1 MTSTKQL
8 DSPIGRLRLVATD
21 QGLSHLLFDQQAGD
35 SVDSSSMG
43 SSSVGSDSDPAKADD
58 HPVLAAATSQLEEYF
73 AGQRQEFDIPLD
85 LTGTEFQRAAW
96 SALAGVPFGETR
108 SYRQQAEAIGRP
120 NTVRAIGAANG
131 RNPVPIVLPCH
142 RIVGSDG
149 SLTGYGG
156 GLPIKEFL
164 LNHEQAH
171 LHNH

>member
-1 MTSTKQL
+1 MILTRQV

-21 QGLSHLLFDQQAGD
+21 QGLSHLLFEQQAGD
-35 SVDSSSMG
+35 DT
-43 SSSVGSDSDPAKADD
+43 GSDGDSAEADN
-58 HPVLAAATSQLEEYF
+58 HPVLVAATAQLEEYF

-85 LTGTEFQRAAW
+85 LSGTEFQRAAW

-108 SYRQQAEAIGRP
+108 SYRQQAEAVGRP
-120 NTVRAIGAANG
+120 EAVRAIGAANG

-164 LNHEQAH
+164 LNHEQSQSKKH
-171 LHNH
+171 

>member
-21 QGLSHLLFDQQAGD
+21 QGLSHLLFDQQ
-35 SVDSSSMG
+35 
-43 SSSVGSDSDPAKADD
+43 VGEDPDSDGDAVEADD
-58 HPVLAAATSQLEEYF
+58 HPVLAAATTQLAEYF
-73 AGQRQEFDIPLD
+73 AGRRQEFDIPLD

-96 SALAGVPFGETR
+96 SALASVPFGETR

-120 NTVRAIGAANG
+120 KAVRAIGAANG
-131 RNPVPIVLPCH
+131 KNPVPIVLPCH

-156 GLPIKEFL
+156 GLPVKEFL
-164 LNHEQAH
+164 LNHEQAQSQKH
-171 LHNH
+171 

>member
-1 MTSTKQL
+1 MNSTKQL

-21 QGLSHLLFDQQAGD
+21 QGLSHLLFDQQVGEDLESAGD
-35 SVDSSSMG
+35 EVE
-43 SSSVGSDSDPAKADD
+43 ADD
-58 HPVLAAATSQLEEYF
+58 HPVLAAATAQLAEYF
-73 AGQRQEFDIPLD
+73 AGRRQEFDIPLD

-96 SALAGVPFGETR
+96 SALASVPFGETR

-120 NTVRAIGAANG
+120 KAVRAIGAANG
-131 RNPVPIVLPCH
+131 KNPVPIVLPCH

-164 LNHEQAH
+164 LNHEQAQSQKH
-171 LHNH
+171 

>member
-1 MTSTKQL
+1 MNSTRQL

-21 QGLSHLLFDQQAGD
+21 QGLSHLLFDQQVGEDLESDGD
-35 SVDSSSMG
+35 EVE
-43 SSSVGSDSDPAKADD
+43 ADD
-58 HPVLAAATSQLEEYF
+58 HPVLAAATAQLAEYF
-73 AGQRQEFDIPLD
+73 AGRRQEFDIPLD

-96 SALAGVPFGETR
+96 SALASVPFGETR

-120 NTVRAIGAANG
+120 KAVRAIGAANG
-131 RNPVPIVLPCH
+131 KNPVPIVLPCH

-164 LNHEQAH
+164 LNHEQAQSQKH
-171 LHNH
+171 

>member
-21 QGLSHLLFDQQAGD
+21 QGLSHLLFDQQ
-35 SVDSSSMG
+35 
-43 SSSVGSDSDPAKADD
+43 VGEDPDSDGDAVEADD
-58 HPVLAAATSQLEEYF
+58 HPVLAAATTQLAEYF
-73 AGQRQEFDIPLD
+73 AGRRQEFDIPLD

-96 SALAGVPFGETR
+96 SALASVPFGETR

-120 NTVRAIGAANG
+120 KAVRAIGAANG
-131 RNPVPIVLPCH
+131 KNPVPIVLPCH

-164 LNHEQAH
+164 LNHEQAQSQKH
-171 LHNH
+171 

>member
-21 QGLSHLLFDQQAGD
+21 EGLSRLLFDQQVGEHPDLAGD
-35 SVDSSSMG
+35 SAES
-43 SSSVGSDSDPAKADD
+43 DD
-58 HPVLAAATSQLEEYF
+58 HPVLATATAQLAEYF
-73 AGQRQEFDIPLD
+73 AGERREFDIPLD

-120 NTVRAIGAANG
+120 RAVRAIGAANG

-156 GLPIKEFL
+156 GLRIKEYL
-164 LNHEQAH
+164 LNHEQAQSQ
-171 LHNH
+171 

>member
-1 MTSTKQL
+1 MNSTKQL

-21 QGLSHLLFDQQAGD
+21 QGLSHLLFDQQVGEDLESDGD
-35 SVDSSSMG
+35 AVE
-43 SSSVGSDSDPAKADD
+43 ADD
-58 HPVLAAATSQLEEYF
+58 HPVLAAATAQLAEYF
-73 AGQRQEFDIPLD
+73 AGRRQEFDIPLD

-96 SALAGVPFGETR
+96 SALASVPFGETR

-120 NTVRAIGAANG
+120 KAVRAIGAANG

-164 LNHEQAH
+164 LNHEQAQSH
-171 LHNH
+171 KL

>member
-1 MTSTKQL
+1 MNSTKQL

-21 QGLSHLLFDQQAGD
+21 QGLSHLLFDQQVGEDLESDGD
-35 SVDSSSMG
+35 AVE
-43 SSSVGSDSDPAKADD
+43 ADD
-58 HPVLAAATSQLEEYF
+58 HPVLAAATAQLAEYF
-73 AGQRQEFDIPLD
+73 AGRRQEFDIPLD

-96 SALAGVPFGETR
+96 SALASVPFGETR

-120 NTVRAIGAANG
+120 KAVRAIGAANG
-131 RNPVPIVLPCH
+131 KNPVPIVLPCH

-164 LNHEQAH
+164 LNHEQAQSQQH
-171 LHNH
+171 

>member
-1 MTSTKQL
+1 MNSTRQL

-21 QGLSHLLFDQQAGD
+21 QGLSHLLFDQQVGEDLESDGD
-35 SVDSSSMG
+35 AVE
-43 SSSVGSDSDPAKADD
+43 ADD
-58 HPVLAAATSQLEEYF
+58 HPVLAAATAQLAEYF
-73 AGQRQEFDIPLD
+73 AGRRQEFDIPLD

-96 SALAGVPFGETR
+96 SALASVPFGETR

-120 NTVRAIGAANG
+120 KAVRAIGAANG

-164 LNHEQAH
+164 LSHEQAQSQKH
-171 LHNH
+171 

>member
-1 MTSTKQL
+1 MNSTKQL

-21 QGLSHLLFDQQAGD
+21 QGLSHLLFDQQVGEDLESDGD
-35 SVDSSSMG
+35 EVE
-43 SSSVGSDSDPAKADD
+43 ADD
-58 HPVLAAATSQLEEYF
+58 HPVLAAATAQLAEYF
-73 AGQRQEFDIPLD
+73 AGRRQEFDIPLD
-85 LTGTEFQRAAW
+85 LSGTEFQRAAW
-96 SALAGVPFGETR
+96 SALANVPFGETR

-120 NTVRAIGAANG
+120 KAVRAIGAANG

-164 LNHEQAH
+164 LNHEQAQSQQH
-171 LHNH
+171 

>member
-21 QGLSHLLFDQQAGD
+21 EGLSRLLFPEQAD
-35 SVDSSSMG
+35 EDP
-43 SSSVGSDSDPAKADD
+43 DSDGDPTETDN
-58 HPVLAAATSQLEEYF
+58 HPVLDEAATQLAEYF
-73 AGQRQEFDIPLD
+73 AGRRQEFDIPLD

-96 SALAGVPFGETR
+96 SALANVPFGETR

-120 NTVRAIGAANG
+120 KAVRAIGAANG

-164 LNHEQAH
+164 LNHEQAQSQEH
-171 LHNH
+171 

>member
-21 QGLSHLLFDQQAGD
+21 EGLSHLLFDQQAD
-35 SVDSSSMG
+35 EDP
-43 SSSVGSDSDPAKADD
+43 DSDGDPAETDN
-58 HPVLAAATSQLEEYF
+58 HPVLAAATTQLAEYF
-73 AGQRQEFDIPLD
+73 AGRRQEFDIPLD

-96 SALAGVPFGETR
+96 SALASVPFGETR

-120 NTVRAIGAANG
+120 KAVRAIGAANG
-131 RNPVPIVLPCH
+131 KNPVPIVLPCH

-164 LNHEQAH
+164 LNHEQAQSQQH
-171 LHNH
+171 

>member
-1 MTSTKQL
+1 MPIQQL
-8 DSPIGRLRLVATD
+8 DSPVGCLSLIATD
-21 QGLSHLLFDQQAGD
+21 QGLSHLLFDRQVPADIGLD
-35 SVDSSSMG
+35 D
-43 SSSVGSDSDPAKADD
+43 DPAQADA
-58 HPVLAAATSQLEEYF
+58 HPVLAAATVQLEEYF
-73 AGQRQEFDIPLD
+73 AGKRQEFDIPLD

-96 SALAGVPFGETR
+96 SALASVPFGETR

-120 NTVRAIGAANG
+120 KAVRAIGAANG

-164 LNHEQAH
+164 LSHEQAQ
-171 LHNH
+171 LHND

>member
-1 MTSTKQL
+1 MNSTKQL

-21 QGLSHLLFDQQAGD
+21 QGLSHLLFDQQVGEGLESDGD
-35 SVDSSSMG
+35 EVE
-43 SSSVGSDSDPAKADD
+43 ADD
-58 HPVLAAATSQLEEYF
+58 HPVLAAATTQLAEYF
-73 AGQRQEFDIPLD
+73 AGRRQEFDIPLD

-96 SALAGVPFGETR
+96 SALASVPFGETR

-120 NTVRAIGAANG
+120 KAVRAIGAANG

-156 GLPIKEFL
+156 GLPIKEYL
-164 LNHEQAH
+164 LNHEQAQSQ
-171 LHNH
+171 

>member
-21 QGLSHLLFDQQAGD
+21 EGLSRLLFDQQVGENQDSDGD
-35 SVDSSSMG
+35 SAES
-43 SSSVGSDSDPAKADD
+43 DD
-58 HPVLAAATSQLEEYF
+58 HPVLVAATAQLEEYF
-73 AGQRQEFDIPLD
+73 AGERREFDIPLD
-85 LTGTEFQRAAW
+85 LTGTDFQRAAW
-96 SALAGVPFGETR
+96 SALACVPFGETR

-120 NTVRAIGAANG
+120 KAVRAIGAANG

-156 GLPIKEFL
+156 GLPIKEYL
-164 LNHEQAH
+164 LNHEQAQSQ
-171 LHNH
+171 

>member
-1 MTSTKQL
+1 M
-8 DSPIGRLRLVATD
+8 
-21 QGLSHLLFDQQAGD
+21 FDQQ
-35 SVDSSSMG
+35 
-43 SSSVGSDSDPAKADD
+43 VGEDLESDGNAVEADD
-58 HPVLAAATSQLEEYF
+58 HPVLAAATAQLAEYF
-73 AGQRQEFDIPLD
+73 AGRRQEFDIPLD

-96 SALAGVPFGETR
+96 SALASVPFGETR

-120 NTVRAIGAANG
+120 KAVRAIGAANG

-164 LNHEQAH
+164 LNHEQAQSQKH
-171 LHNH
+171 

>member
-21 QGLSHLLFDQQAGD
+21 EGLSRLLFDQQAGED
-35 SVDSSSMG
+35 LESENGHAG
-43 SSSVGSDSDPAKADD
+43 SDD
-58 HPVLAAATSQLEEYF
+58 HPVLATATAQLEEYF
-73 AGQRQEFDIPLD
+73 AGERREFDIPLD

-120 NTVRAIGAANG
+120 RAVRAIGAANG

-156 GLPIKEFL
+156 GLPIKEYL
-164 LNHEQAH
+164 LNHEQAQSQ
-171 LHNH
+171 

>member
-21 QGLSHLLFDQQAGD
+21 QGLSHLLFDQQ
-35 SVDSSSMG
+35 
-43 SSSVGSDSDPAKADD
+43 VGEDMDSDGDPAETDN
-58 HPVLAAATSQLEEYF
+58 HPVLAAATAQLAEYF
-73 AGQRQEFDIPLD
+73 AGRRQEFDIPLD
-85 LTGTEFQRAAW
+85 LSGTEFQRAAW
-96 SALAGVPFGETR
+96 SALANVPFGETR

-120 NTVRAIGAANG
+120 KAVRAIGAANG

-164 LNHEQAH
+164 LRHEQALIH
-171 LHNH
+171 QH

>member
-8 DSPIGRLRLVATD
+8 DSPIGPLRLIATD
-21 QGLSHLLFDQQAGD
+21 QGLSRLLFDQRAGD
-35 SVDSSSMG
+35 DMG
-43 SSSVGSDSDPAKADD
+43 SDGDPSEAEN
-58 HPVLAAATSQLEEYF
+58 HPVLAEATAQLEEYF
-73 AGQRQEFDIPLD
+73 AGRRQEFDIPLD
-85 LTGTEFQRAAW
+85 LTGTEFQQAAW
-96 SALAGVPFGETR
+96 SALASVPFGETR

-120 NTVRAIGAANG
+120 KAVRAIGAANG
-131 RNPVPIVLPCH
+131 QNPVPIVLPCH

-164 LNHEQAH
+164 LSHEQAQ

>member
-21 QGLSHLLFDQQAGD
+21 EGLSHLLFDQQ
-35 SVDSSSMG
+35 
-43 SSSVGSDSDPAKADD
+43 VGEDMDSDGDPAQADD
-58 HPVLAAATSQLEEYF
+58 HPVLVAATAQLEEYF
-73 AGQRQEFDIPLD
+73 AGERREFDIPLD

-120 NTVRAIGAANG
+120 KAVRAIGAANG

-156 GLPIKEFL
+156 GLPIKEYL
-164 LNHEQAH
+164 LNHEQAQSQ
-171 LHNH
+171 